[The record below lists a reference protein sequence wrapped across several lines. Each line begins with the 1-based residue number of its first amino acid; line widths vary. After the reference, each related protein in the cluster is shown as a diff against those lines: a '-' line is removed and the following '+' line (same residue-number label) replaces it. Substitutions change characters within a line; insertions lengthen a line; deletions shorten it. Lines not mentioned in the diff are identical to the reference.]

1 MKLEEEVA
9 IDFFESKR
17 SVLRKEAK
25 RVTKEKRDQRNT
37 RIVTLYRQGSHTYAS
52 IAKQVMCSVRTVATV
67 ISAYKQKQRQHVLV
81 NVSRYNKK
89 VLDTCNFLSYEFKEC
104 LLPQSLRF
112 FVTSNY
118 CSSLDRNPPYK
129 CFCHFGM
136 GGFLSHYSSIYL
148 QSAASPVISQ
158 SIVPGL

>member
-1 MKLEEEVA
+1 MA

-52 IAKQVMCSVRTVATV
+52 IAKQAMCSVRTVATV

-89 VLDTCNFLSYEFKEC
+89 VLNACNFLSYEFKKC
-104 LLPQSLRF
+104 LLPQSPRF

-118 CSSLDRNPPYK
+118 CSSLTETLPTSVSVTLAWEG
-129 CFCHFGM
+129 FCLTIRRF
-136 GGFLSHYSSIYL
+136 IYNQRL
-148 QSAASPVISQ
+148 VQ
-158 SIVPGL
+158 